1 MRKTRSL
8 RFIKLLSIALLAVLL
23 LAPERF
29 ATANEESRLQSI
41 VGPREFDYLTWEV
54 SAFRDKGIAAL
65 AAGHTS
71 LDETARRRVVLDY
84 LGLVHEAQVQE
95 AQLNRVYSDPEITD
109 PALASQELQQ
119 QLAATRTKIA
129 EQQPLAEAIVQQQV
143 GAILAEEGFALFG
156 ETWPPV
162 LMHMTPL
169 PSLLVVSPRDK
180 IESKDQVTLDN
191 GLSVADYEEMET
203 AVFDDLNQSALV
215 VPLGGIGTYPSM
227 ISETS
232 DINWLAEVVA
242 HEWAHHWLTLQP
254 LGIHYAA
261 DPATRIINETVAS
274 LVDQEL
280 GRRVITRYYPE
291 LLPPEPSTETEETL
305 PAIPEPPT
313 FDFQTELANT
323 RTRTDE
329 LLAEGKIEEA
339 EAYME
344 ARRIE
349 FRDHGYV
356 IRKINQAFFAFYGA
370 YAAEPG
376 GAQGTNPIGPMLMDI
391 RAQSASL
398 HEFLQ
403 TVAPITSFADLQEL
417 HASLIPPTSGN

>member
-1 MRKTRSL
+1 MRKPRSL
-8 RFIKLLSIALLAVLL
+8 RIIKLMFIALLATLL

-29 ATANEESRLQSI
+29 ATANEESHLQSI

-54 SAFRDKGIAAL
+54 NAFGDKGLAAL
-65 AAGHTS
+65 TGGHTF
-71 LDETARRRVVLDY
+71 LDEAARKQVVLTY
-84 LGLVHEAQVQE
+84 LDLVHEAQQQE
-95 AQLNRVYSDPEITD
+95 SLLNRMYSDPEIVD

-119 QLAATRTKIA
+119 QLAATRATMA

-143 GAILAEEGFALFG
+143 GTILAEEGFSLFG

-169 PSLLVVSPRDK
+169 PSLLVVSPRDR
-180 IESKDQVTLDN
+180 IESKDQVSLDD
-191 GLSVADYEEMET
+191 GLSVADFEEMET

-227 ISETS
+227 IRETS
-232 DINWLAEVVA
+232 DLNWLAEVVA
-242 HEWAHHWLTLQP
+242 HEWTHHWLTLQP

-280 GRRVITRYYPE
+280 GRRMIARYYPE
-291 LLPPEPSTETEETL
+291 LLPPELPDEPTEELTTT
-305 PAIPEPPT
+305 PEPPA
-313 FDFQTELANT
+313 FDFQAELANT
-323 RTRTDE
+323 RTRADE
-329 LLAEGKIEEA
+329 LLAEGKVEEA

-344 ARRIE
+344 ARRLE
-349 FRDHGYV
+349 FREEGYQ

-376 GAQGTNPIGPMLMDI
+376 GAQG
-391 RAQSASL
+391 S
-398 HEFLQ
+398 
-403 TVAPITSFADLQEL
+403 
-417 HASLIPPTSGN
+417 